1 MRRFN
6 DLIKRIVDVNS
17 FSESKVILKNCFFL
31 KMAIATE
38 RRGTS
43 MKRETKLRIL
53 FLILPCFLVVIF
65 ALMYS
70 WGIQPLFNLATVNIL
85 CIVSIALELTQAFT
99 QRVNTWKMCG
109 FIGSGAIGGIAAF
122 LNILN
127 DIQEE
132 KSCLGKMSFCIWL
145 WLGLLSTSIIAL
157 IVILIRMF
165 RWNQDQWEEVCKWK
179 QEYRKDRMQARRELK
194 FSKQSYKSVILKEK
208 FSTKI
213 NKQKDQADKDTVVR
227 NKKYEQLLDR
237 VNNWK
242 KYWGIITDIVLVKAK
257 FLARFAASI
266 LMAVLFLIIPYS
278 TKFQTIVISWLDAI
292 KKLADLIKIIPL
304 DDNQNEFFPA
314 FANYIIFY
322 IFLIIAICMIIWLC
336 RYVYKILTRNRKWQE
351 EQDNAEKKPFLE
363 EYDTAIA
370 VLTVFTALVF
380 AFGTS
385 GSPFLDIT
393 NKWTTLITVVLFIL
407 IVFISIEI
415 VRLIVEQ
422 IGQKNSLL
430 KRLVRL
436 IFVTILEFLAGL
448 ILGVII
454 NLQIEKVISSLLSI
468 MFPQKELSFTSK
480 IQEKFNEMFNK
491 ALDDDKDDGDDYPTP
506 LRFSKKYIWRRYHKK

>member
-1 MRRFN
+1 
-6 DLIKRIVDVNS
+6 
-17 FSESKVILKNCFFL
+17 
-31 KMAIATE
+31 
-38 RRGTS
+38 
-43 MKRETKLRIL
+43 MKQNLRIL
-53 FLILPCFLVVIF
+53 FLILPCFLVVISTV
-65 ALMYS
+65 MYS

-85 CIVSIALELTQAFT
+85 CIVSIALELAQAFT

-109 FIGSGAIGGIAAF
+109 FIGSSAVGGIAAF

-132 KSCLGKMSFCIWL
+132 KSCLGKMSFCSWL
-145 WLGLLSTSIIAL
+145 WLGLLSMSIIAL

-194 FSKQSYKSVILKEK
+194 LSKQSYKSEILKEK
-208 FSTKI
+208 FSAKI
-213 NKQKDQADKDTVVR
+213 NKQKDRADKDTVVR
-227 NKKYEQLLDR
+227 NKRHEQMLEHFNDWR
-237 VNNWK
+237 
-242 KYWGIITDIVLVKAK
+242 KYWGNITAIVLKRAK
-257 FLARFAASI
+257 LLGTFVAITLI
-266 LMAVLFLIIPYS
+266 AVLFLIIPYS
-278 TKFQTIVISWLDAI
+278 TKFQIIVISWLDAI

-314 FANYIIFY
+314 FANYIIFF
-322 IFLIIAICMIIWLC
+322 IFLIVAICMIIWLC
-336 RYVYKILTRNRKWQE
+336 RYVFKILTRDKKWQE
-351 EQDNAEKKPFLE
+351 EQDSAEKKPFLE

-393 NKWTTLITVVLFIL
+393 NEWTSLITVVLFIL

-436 IFVTILEFLAGL
+436 IFVAILEFLAGL
-448 ILGVII
+448 LLGVII
-454 NLQIEKVISSLLSI
+454 NFQIEKVISSLLSI

-491 ALDDDKDDGDDYPTP
+491 TLDDDKDDRNDYPTSP
-506 LRFSKKYIWRRYHKK
+506 RFSKKYIWRRYHKK